1 MEDKYRITYD
11 SSIEKAFVVHLP
23 HKKVKF
29 MRHNGLY
36 YHIPTYNTLKSKQ
49 TSLLLNRSLESVDE
63 NKMFYTNQQVQRAN
77 LARQIYHA
85 IGKPLV
91 NDFKMIV
98 TSNMIRNLS
107 INMDDIKIAENIFGP
122 DVGALK
128 GKTTRQKPAPV
139 VSDYIEIPNEL
150 IINTS
155 KYNIMLGWNKN

>member
-77 LARQIYHA
+77 LARHIYHA
-85 IGKPLV
+85 IGTPLV

-122 DVGALK
+122 DVGA
-128 GKTTRQKPAPV
+128 
-139 VSDYIEIPNEL
+139 
-150 IINTS
+150 
-155 KYNIMLGWNKN
+155 

>member
-1 MEDKYRITYD
+1 
-11 SSIEKAFVVHLP
+11 
-23 HKKVKF
+23 

-36 YHIPTYNTLKSKQ
+36 YHILTYNTLKSKQ

-85 IGKPLV
+85 IGTPLV

-122 DVGALK
+122 DVGA
-128 GKTTRQKPAPV
+128 
-139 VSDYIEIPNEL
+139 
-150 IINTS
+150 
-155 KYNIMLGWNKN
+155 

>member
-85 IGKPLV
+85 IGTPLV

-122 DVGALK
+122 DVGA
-128 GKTTRQKPAPV
+128 
-139 VSDYIEIPNEL
+139 
-150 IINTS
+150 
-155 KYNIMLGWNKN
+155 